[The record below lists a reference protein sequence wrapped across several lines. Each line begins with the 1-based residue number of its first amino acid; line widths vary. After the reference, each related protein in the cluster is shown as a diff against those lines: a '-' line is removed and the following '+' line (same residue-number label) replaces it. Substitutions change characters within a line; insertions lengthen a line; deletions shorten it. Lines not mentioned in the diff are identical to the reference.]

1 MHPGTTAFSQVMQ
14 QVHPQQFRR
23 CVDRY
28 DGDRRF
34 RSLSCSDQ
42 FLAMAFAQL
51 TYREGLR
58 DIESCLNSQSS
69 LLHQIG
75 FRSRICRSTLAEAN
89 EKRDWRIYA
98 DLAQILI
105 AKARRLYCDEDLGLD
120 LKETVYALDSTTI
133 DLCLSL
139 FPWARFRRTKGAVK
153 LHTLLDLRGPIPT
166 FIEITDGKLQDVKIL
181 DLLIVEPGAYYVM
194 DRGYLDF
201 RRLYQLRQA
210 GGHFITRA
218 KRGFQFIRHSSRPIN
233 QELGLRSDQIGRLAT
248 PASFRHYPEKLRRVR
263 FHDAETDRVLT
274 FLTDQSTLPALT
286 VCQLYKQRWQVELFF
301 KWIKQHLRIR
311 SFYGTSANA
320 VKTQVWI
327 AICVYVLVAI
337 LRKEFILPHSL
348 HSMLQVLSV
357 NAFAKVPIF
366 QLLAAH
372 SNETRPT
379 SGCINVNQLNLFDF

>member
-58 DIESCLNSQSS
+58 DIESCLNSQSH

-75 FRSRICRSTLAEAN
+75 FRSRICRSTLADAN
-89 EKRDWRIYA
+89 EIRDWRIYA

-105 AKARRLYCDEDLGLD
+105 AKARPLYGDEDLGLG

-166 FIEITDGKLQDVKIL
+166 FIEITDGKWQDVRVL
-181 DLLIVEPGAYYVM
+181 DLLVVEPGAYYVM

-201 RRLYQLRQA
+201 RRLYQLKQA

-218 KRGFQFIRHSSRPIN
+218 KRG
-233 QELGLRSDQIGRLAT
+233 GLRSDQIGRLAT
-248 PASFRHYPEKLRRVR
+248 PASFRNYPDKLRRVR
-263 FHDAETDRVLT
+263 FHDAETERILT
-274 FLTDQSTLPALT
+274 FLTDQFALPAFT

-337 LRKEFILPHSL
+337 LKKELKIPHSL

-366 QLLAAH
+366 QLLADH
-372 SNETRPT
+372 SNETQPS
-379 SGCINVNQLNLFDF
+379 SGCMNVNQLNLFDF